1 MADEEDEK
9 KESLETLLTWLD
21 PDRDEAWEKYQEIW
35 ERLIKIFTWN
45 GCKDVE
51 ELAGEVMKRVEP
63 KVPELMEKFSEGE
76 DPARYFY
83 GVAQILV
90 RENRRT
96 AARFSEFE
104 EESGLGGVAYPVQP
118 VEIDVYDLNL
128 GHLDSCLKQ
137 LSEDEREIV
146 LGFYDYG
153 AKTKLADRK
162 RLAERFGLTMNAL
175 WIRAS
180 RLRSRV
186 RKCVRKRLEEDDQVQ

>member
-1 MADEEDEK
+1 
-9 KESLETLLTWLD
+9 LETLLTWLD

-51 ELAGEVMKRVEP
+51 ELAGEVIKRVGAR
-63 KVPELMEKFSEGE
+63 VPELMTAFSEE
-76 DPARYFY
+76 DDPARYFY

-96 AARFSEFE
+96 EARFSEFE
-104 EESGLGGVAYPVQP
+104 EESGLGGVTYPVEP
-118 VEIDVYDLNL
+118 GEIDVYDLKL
-128 GHLDSCLKQ
+128 GHLDCCLKQ
-137 LSEDEREIV
+137 LSEDDREIV
-146 LGFYDYG
+146 LGFYDYEV
-153 AKTKLADRK
+153 KTKLADRR

-186 RKCVRKRLEEDDQVQ
+186 RKCVRKRIEEDDQVE